1 MEPDFF
7 GAISNEV
14 DDPSDQVWAVQNFL
28 VLIPNIFAIEPGKIV
43 FLGPLVKYI
52 GTWISAG
59 NVGLSETRNAPNWN
73 VSGTRDFLPHCAVF
87 QSNKRNRALGHDY
100 PFVFENVLSFNSL
113 PLSQY
118 SIVGIP
124 R

>member
-1 MEPDFF
+1 M
-7 GAISNEV
+7 
-14 DDPSDQVWAVQNFL
+14 VQNFL

-52 GTWISAG
+52 GTWISEG

-87 QSNKRNRALGHDY
+87 QSNKRNRAPGHDY
-100 PFVFENVLSFNSL
+100 PFVFENSLEFQFAPIVAVQHRWNSTLNLDPVQRHHHVFAFQPL
-113 PLSQY
+113 P
-118 SIVGIP
+118 
-124 R
+124 